1 MTLPTVIFWVIALT
15 IGVIV
20 HVVRD
25 MRRYRELKQLIEEK
39 Q

>member
-1 MTLPTVIFWVIALT
+1 MTVATALYWLIALT